1 MHLGSKIEPPH
12 GSRMMRHF
20 CGIVVIF
27 FATSL
32 SIAGEARSNITVGP
46 NVRISA
52 ANSDRAHW
60 ETRIAADPGHA
71 GSLLASSFIHSSK
84 DDTLHT
90 VVYKTHRFV
99 LGRRT

>member
-1 MHLGSKIEPPH
+1 
-12 GSRMMRHF
+12 MRHF

-60 ETRIAADPGHA
+60 ETRIGVDPEHA
-71 GSLLASSFIHSSK
+71 GSLLACSFIHS
-84 DDTLHT
+84 TQNNNFHT
-90 VVYKTHRFV
+90 VVYRSDDGGKSWQTIVGEQRQ
-99 LGRRT
+99 